1 MSKRHEPNS
10 VKIEESVKLALEE
23 DIGIGDIT
31 GELIDPLQTQ
41 SAILLCREESI
52 LCGSK
57 WFEASFKIID
67 PNVNI
72 IWDKEEGS
80 LIEADTE
87 VATIEGNSKC
97 MVASERTG
105 LNFLQMM
112 SGIAYKTYCYQKK
125 LEGSNTKLLDTRKT
139 LPGLRYEQK
148 YSVVIGGGQNHRM
161 GLYDAALVKENHI
174 TSSGSITKAVETL
187 RDKEVKIIEIEVEN
201 LEELREAIDSGA
213 DIAMLDNFKHTDL
226 VAAAEIAANK
236 IRLEVSGN
244 IDVDAL
250 SSIKELNIDY
260 ISSGDLTKNISA
272 TDYSL
277 IFKPID

>member
-1 MSKRHEPNS
+1 MSKRHEPNII
-10 VKIEESVKLALEE
+10 KIEESVKLALEE

-41 SAILLCREESI
+41 SAVLLCREESI

-57 WFEASFKIID
+57 WFEASFKILD

-72 IWDKEEGS
+72 IWDKMEGS
-80 LIEADTE
+80 LIEANTE

-112 SGIAYKTYCYQKK
+112 SGIAYKTYCYNKK

-174 TSSGSITKAVETL
+174 ASSGSIKKAVETL
-187 RDKEVKIIEIEVEN
+187 RNNEVKIIEVEVEN
-201 LEELREAIDSGA
+201 LDELREAIDSGA
-213 DIAMLDNFKHTDL
+213 DIAMLDNFKQKDL
-226 VAAAEIAANK
+226 VAAVEIAANK
-236 IRLEVSGN
+236 IKLEISGN
-244 IDVDAL
+244 IDVYAL
-250 SSIKELNIDY
+250 STIKELDIDY
-260 ISSGDLTKNISA
+260 ISSGDLTKNITA

-277 IFKPID
+277 IFKSLD